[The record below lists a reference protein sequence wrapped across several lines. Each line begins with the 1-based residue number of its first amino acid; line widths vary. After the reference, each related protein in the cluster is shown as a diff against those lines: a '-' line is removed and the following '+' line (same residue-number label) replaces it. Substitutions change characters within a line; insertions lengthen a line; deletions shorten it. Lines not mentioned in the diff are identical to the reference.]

1 MDPRFG
7 EFAMPAFKAHAMQ
20 PSTLLDEQARQDFVG
35 ALRAHLSGRLMPGAY
50 TVYESRVEPAFR
62 ARHGRAPLDQDEI
75 RKFMTQDSFYQF
87 WSAMQRRSQE
97 LLWESVI
104 DPTERELPELLERS
118 KKIAASGKIAGAKLK
133 ARNGRRRGSLR
144 LNPALEIPRYHR
156 AADIHLQPG
165 GYHTDFTTDDVSAGV
180 VYDKGINL
188 YMGGALG
195 PENNLMGDT
204 LLAYLREKHPDRKPK
219 RILDVGC
226 AIGNST
232 VVWARAFPQA
242 RVHGLDVGAP
252 VLRYAHARAEAL
264 GVAIDFSQQNAES
277 TDFAPGSFDLIVSHI
292 VLHETSKSALP
303 RILGECRRLL
313 APGGMMLHLE
323 IPRGRTVIE
332 KFMHNWE
339 SYNNNETFARYMTGI
354 DLKAEA
360 MKGGFPAGDVL
371 VDEFVPK
378 LDVAQMNY
386 TEHFFWKILA
396 AQR

>member
-1 MDPRFG
+1 
-7 EFAMPAFKAHAMQ
+7 MPAFKAHAMQ

-50 TVYESRVEPAFR
+50 KVYETRVEPAFR
-62 ARHGRAPLDQDEI
+62 ARQGRAPVDQDEI

-104 DPTERELPELLERS
+104 DPTERELPELLARS
-118 KKIAASGKIAGAKLK
+118 KTLQKSLEGAGKRAKD
-133 ARNGRRRGSLR
+133 NRRGTLR
-144 LNPALEIPRYHR
+144 LDPTLEIPRYHR

-165 GYHTDFTTDDVSAGV
+165 GYHTEFTADDVSAGV

-204 LLAYLREKHPDRKPK
+204 LLAYIREKHPARKPK
-219 RILDVGC
+219 RILDIGC

-242 RVHGLDVGAP
+242 RVHGIDVGAP

-264 GVAIDFSQQNAES
+264 GVTIDFSQQNAES
-277 TDFAPGSFDLIVSHI
+277 TDFADGSFDLIVSHI

-313 APGGMMLHLE
+313 APGGLMLHLE

-360 MKGGFPAGDVL
+360 MKGGFPADDVL
-371 VDEFVPK
+371 VDELIPK

-396 AQR
+396 AHR